1 MRRRKLIASAGVDA
15 AEPTALDQAI
25 AAARARAVDQV
36 EALERALRS
45 IMDGAELTSTDDEH
59 DPEGATIAYE
69 RAQTI
74 ALLRQAREDLDDL
87 DANAARCARDGD
99 VRCVDCGRPIALE
112 RIIALPTAH
121 RCISCASSAPG

>member
-1 MRRRKLIASAGVDA
+1 MDA
-15 AEPTALDQAI
+15 QEPTALDQVI
-25 AAARARAVDQV
+25 DDARAGAVRQV

-45 IMDGAELTSTDDEH
+45 IVDGAELTSTDDEH

-87 DANAARCARDGD
+87 NANAAQCARDGD
-99 VRCVDCGRPIALE
+99 VRCMDCGRPIALA
-112 RIIALPTAH
+112 RIIALPTAQ
-121 RCISCASSAPG
+121 RCVPCASSAP